1 MKKTIILII
10 ILLSFW
16 FTNKGQLNKII
27 IWENIKNLSEK
38 EKKISIFE
46 LKQLYFEYEDWIVT
60 IKSKNKKLLKN
71 LKIQTFDY
79 FPQSINLNLN
89 QEIKCQENEELLTLW
104 WFEWIANWCVKKWYL
119 PYKFDWFEEDN
130 YLMWSIL
137 NLDKCLF
144 NFDFCE
150 TNPYESFTNISYFDY
165 YKWDLNWLTAS
176 LKQYKDILIID
187 IYKNDKYI
195 KSEIFFVNKKRGIIL
210 LINLLDENSKRFIE
224 TMKFPINEKESLF
237 IRKFR
242 KFLNSYN
249 YWIKK

>member
-71 LKIQTFDY
+71 LKIQTLDY

-89 QEIKCQENEELLTLW
+89 KEIKC
-104 WFEWIANWCVKKWYL
+104 K
-119 PYKFDWFEEDN
+119 
-130 YLMWSIL
+130 
-137 NLDKCLF
+137 
-144 NFDFCE
+144 
-150 TNPYESFTNISYFDY
+150 
-165 YKWDLNWLTAS
+165 
-176 LKQYKDILIID
+176 
-187 IYKNDKYI
+187 
-195 KSEIFFVNKKRGIIL
+195 
-210 LINLLDENSKRFIE
+210 
-224 TMKFPINEKESLF
+224 
-237 IRKFR
+237 
-242 KFLNSYN
+242 
-249 YWIKK
+249 

>member
-71 LKIQTFDY
+71 LKIQTLDY

-104 WFEWIANWCVKKWYL
+104 WFEWITNWCVKKWYL

-130 YLMWSIL
+130 YLMWSI
-137 NLDKCLF
+137 
-144 NFDFCE
+144 
-150 TNPYESFTNISYFDY
+150 
-165 YKWDLNWLTAS
+165 
-176 LKQYKDILIID
+176 
-187 IYKNDKYI
+187 
-195 KSEIFFVNKKRGIIL
+195 
-210 LINLLDENSKRFIE
+210 
-224 TMKFPINEKESLF
+224 
-237 IRKFR
+237 
-242 KFLNSYN
+242 
-249 YWIKK
+249 